1 MQTGTNQGRKI
12 RSFYKVRY
20 QTAPPPP
27 PPPPPPH
34 ITHIMVRRNGRAG
47 DTSPHCK
54 IRRQAL
60 KICVAFVGCV
70 SFFNWEDPRLV
81 S

>member
-27 PPPPPPH
+27 Q

-54 IRRQAL
+54 IRRLAL